1 MIAPLIA
8 FSLISLI
15 IFYIQ
20 NLVFFP
26 HVHLRLLSLL
36 LFYVSLR
43 PSLSLALWLSL
54 VLGCLQDSYT
64 TTPLGLHLGA
74 SMVLVAVA
82 RLSRRGLL
90 LRQMGFQVLVSL
102 AALVLQEVSLQAVTS
117 ILGYQPFFSFELIK
131 VHLMEI
137 VGTAAL
143 GPLMHLLVQGV
154 ENFLRRLGWRPRSEP
169 MPYQPFGTKAKP

>member
-1 MIAPLIA
+1 MIAPLLA
-8 FSLISLI
+8 FSLVGLV

-26 HVHLRLLSLL
+26 HVHLRLLALL

-43 PSLSLALWLSL
+43 PSLSLALGLSL

-74 SMVLVAVA
+74 SLVLVAVA
-82 RLSRRGLL
+82 RLSRRGLFL
-90 LRQMGFQVLVSL
+90 KQLGFQVVVSL
-102 AALVLQEVSLQAVTS
+102 AALGLQEVCLQAGTFM
-117 ILGYQPFFSFELIK
+117 LGYQPFFSHELIK

-137 VGTAAL
+137 LGTAAL
-143 GPLMHLLVQGV
+143 GPLMRLLVQGV
-154 ENFLRRLGWRPRSEP
+154 ETFLRRLGWQPRSEP
-169 MPYQPFGTKAKP
+169 LPYQSFGD

>member
-1 MIAPLIA
+1 MAPLIA
-8 FSLISLI
+8 FSLVGLV

-26 HVHLRLLSLL
+26 YVHLRLLALL

-43 PSLSLALWLSL
+43 PSLSLALGLSM
-54 VLGCLQDSYT
+54 VLGLLQDSYT

-74 SMVLVAVA
+74 SLMLVAVA

-90 LRQMGFQVLVSL
+90 LRQLGFQVLVSL
-102 AALVLQEVSLQAVTS
+102 AALLLQEVCLQAGAF
-117 ILGYQPFFSFELIK
+117 ILGYQPFFSHDLTK

-137 VGTAAL
+137 LGTAAL
-143 GPLMHLLVQGV
+143 GPLMYLLVQGI
-154 ENFLRRLGWRPRSEP
+154 ENFLRRLGWRPHSEP
-169 MPYQPFGTKAKP
+169 MPYQPFGE